1 MDASC
6 EPPAPSSSRSV
17 WSLVLIVLGAI
28 AMLAGVLRLSSA
40 TVGGRVQRFED
51 RRTYDQV
58 KRAAHEAW
66 PGSLLISLTGL
77 ALVIAGVRLRAPRG

>member
-1 MDASC
+1 MDAASDT
-6 EPPAPSSSRSV
+6 PAADAARRR
-17 WSLVLIVLGAI
+17 WSLALIVLGAI

-40 TVGGRVQRFED
+40 TVGGRVRRFEE

-66 PGSLLISLTGL
+66 PSSLLISLAGL
-77 ALVIAGVRLRAPRG
+77 AATIAGARLRAPRG